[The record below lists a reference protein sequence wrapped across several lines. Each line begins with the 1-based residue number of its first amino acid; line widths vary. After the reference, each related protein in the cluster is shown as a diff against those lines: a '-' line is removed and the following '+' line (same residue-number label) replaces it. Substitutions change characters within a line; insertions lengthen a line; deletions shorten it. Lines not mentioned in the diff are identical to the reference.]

1 MSNPSKGNESWK
13 KRWEDILQMTL
24 ANPVPQAEKE
34 KHIADFAVKLSK
46 AVERLDSKKVTNRSK
61 GILVRPVIIGDAS
74 EADLNGNNGG
84 IEGMM
89 EDFDTEEEDDEDD
102 SADEDG
108 TYDGLEKAIS
118 ESDKVSQL

>member
-1 MSNPSKGNESWK
+1 
-13 KRWEDILQMTL
+13 MTL